1 MMRRT
6 SISLRSCAAAAC
18 LFIGGISSA
27 LADRPNILFLIA
39 DDASRNSFGAYG
51 STFVDTP
58 SFDRLAREGV
68 LFAQAYNCNPKCA
81 PARAC
86 LLTGRYSWQL
96 EEACNHN
103 PFLSDKW
110 VFYPFLLENAGYTVG
125 YTGKGWG
132 PGIWNN
138 VDAGKSK
145 FTKLNPA
152 GRPFQDRKL
161 KPPYK
166 GINNT
171 DYAANFESFLS
182 QAPADKPFCFWLGT
196 KEPHRGYELNSWKRA
211 GTDLTEVTVPDF
223 YPDNPTIRG
232 DLADY
237 ALEVQWYD
245 THIGRAYNMLKE
257 RGLLENTVIIATS
270 DHGMP
275 FPRVKGQIYDEGFHV
290 PFVVRWG
297 ASIMPG
303 RVVTDF
309 ITFPD
314 LAPTLMEIAGVE
326 RHEQMT
332 GQSFLPQ
339 LLSKEAGRIDTKR
352 DHTLLGKERHDIGRT
367 DGNLLSVGYP
377 ARAIRTDRFLYV
389 RNFKPNRWP
398 VGDPMYGFM
407 NCDSSPTKKYLT
419 DLPSDHDQYRFYELS
434 FGKRPGE
441 ELYDVAADPHC
452 VHNLAD
458 SPMYSAQKAE
468 LQSRLKTGLT
478 EQEDPRILGRGDI
491 FDAYPNCRVDRQ
503 QNLYQQP
510 DWDPVKR
517 FNEQYGESN

>member
-1 MMRRT
+1 M
-6 SISLRSCAAAAC
+6 SFLSCAAVAC
-18 LFIGGISSA
+18 LIVGSA
-27 LADRPNILFLIA
+27 PDVGADRPNILLLIA
-39 DDASRNSFGAYG
+39 DDASRNSFGVYG
-51 STFVDTP
+51 STYVKTP

-68 LFAQAYNCNPKCA
+68 LFTQAYNCNPKCA

-110 VFYPFLLENAGYTVG
+110 VFYPFLLEKSGYTIG

-132 PGIWNN
+132 PGIWND
-138 VDAGKSK
+138 VDAGKTK

-152 GRPFQDRKL
+152 GRPFQNQKL
-161 KPPYK
+161 EPPYR
-166 GINNT
+166 GINDN
-171 DYAANFESFLS
+171 DYAGNFEAFLE
-182 QAPADKPFCFWLGT
+182 QAPEDKPFCFWLGT
-196 KEPHRGYELNSWKRA
+196 REPHRGYERDSWKKA
-211 GTDLTEVTVPDF
+211 GTDLSEVTVPDF
-223 YPDNPTIRG
+223 YPDNRTIRG

-245 THIGRAYNMLKE
+245 THIGRAYNLLKD
-257 RGLLENTVIIATS
+257 RGLLANTLIIATS

-297 ASIMPG
+297 EKIKPN

-314 LAPTLMEIAGVE
+314 LAPTLLEIAGVN
-326 RHEQMT
+326 RHKQMT
-332 GQSFLPQ
+332 GKSFLPQ
-339 LLSKEAGRIDTKR
+339 MMAKEAGRIDAKR

-367 DGNLLSVGYP
+367 DGKLLSVGYP
-377 ARAIRTDRFLYV
+377 ARAIRTDAFLYV
-389 RNFKPNRWP
+389 RNFQPSRWP
-398 VGDPMYGFM
+398 VGDPEYGLM
-407 NCDSSPTKKYLT
+407 NCDESPTKRYLT
-419 DLPSDHDQYRFYELS
+419 ELSSSHDEYRFYELS

-441 ELYDVAADPHC
+441 ELYDMKADPDC

-458 SPMYSAQKAE
+458 SPMYAEQKAE
-468 LQSRLKTGLT
+468 LWSRLKTRLT
-478 EQEDPRILGRGDI
+478 LQEDPRILGRGDI
-491 FDAYPNCRVDRQ
+491 FDAYPNCRIDR
-503 QNLYQQP
+503 LCCL
-510 DWDPVKR
+510 
-517 FNEQYGESN
+517 S